1 MVLLAVLLLLLLA
14 VVVAAL
20 LVLLGV
26 LVRTSHNR
34 TVPLPAVI
42 LPRIGSDVGWNV
54 AAIMGK
60 LLLLFVV
67 VLLLLE
73 LVFVVVVDKVWILP
87 QQLLS
92 KLLLVLLLLLL
103 VSPMVTGF
111 QNRIVASEHPT
122 ANKEPVVFQLTL
134 RA

>member
-67 VLLLLE
+67 LPLE

-103 VSPMVTGF
+103 VSPIVTGF

>member
-1 MVLLAVLLLLLLA
+1 
-14 VVVAAL
+14 
-20 LVLLGV
+20 
-26 LVRTSHNR
+26 
-34 TVPLPAVI
+34 
-42 LPRIGSDVGWNV
+42 
-54 AAIMGK
+54 MGK

-67 VLLLLE
+67 LPLE

-92 KLLLVLLLLLL
+92 KLLLLLV